1 MSKLISLSSIALLSS
16 LTLLVFSNPVKADDV
31 ACVTDGTTAVCAD
44 SDGNVG
50 VSTVEADGT
59 QTTVGVGADGSTSV
73 QVDTPAQ

>member
-1 MSKLISLSSIALLSS
+1 MSKLISLGSIALISS
-16 LTLLVFSNPVKADDV
+16 MTILGFSNPVKADDV

-44 SDGNVG
+44 SQGNAA

>member
-1 MSKLISLSSIALLSS
+1 MSKFISLGSIALISS
-16 LTLLVFSNPVKADDV
+16 MTILGFSNPVKADDV

-44 SDGNVG
+44 SQGNAA